1 MRRKNKKTKKTKKE
15 ERVEYERIKV
25 HIQEKC
31 GLLILN
37 NSQLALAML

>member
-1 MRRKNKKTKKTKKE
+1 MRRKNKKDEKNKKE
-15 ERVEYERIKV
+15 ERIEYERIKV

-37 NSQLALAML
+37 NSQLALAIL